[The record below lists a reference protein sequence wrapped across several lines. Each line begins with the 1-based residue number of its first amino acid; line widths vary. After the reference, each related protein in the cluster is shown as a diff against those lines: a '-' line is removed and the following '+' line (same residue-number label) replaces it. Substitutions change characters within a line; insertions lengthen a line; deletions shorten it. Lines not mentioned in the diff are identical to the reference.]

1 MSIIILG
8 DVHLGKGLSIGK
20 PGIGSGLN
28 SRMADQVKLLDW
40 TLSKAIENHVSDIV
54 ITGDVFDEPKP
65 NPSVINLFI
74 SWLKRC
80 VSENLNVHIIYGNHD
95 FVRSGSFISSPL
107 DIVAELNY
115 ENIYTYKENK
125 TVLFNNM
132 GITFIPFKDRKS
144 LNTDVNK
151 EAIDIIQN
159 QLSYELPIIPKE
171 HFKLVIGHLALENS
185 IPVGDEFNDLANEL
199 ICPLSMF
206 RGYDYVF
213 MGHVH
218 KPQVLS
224 KLPYISHI
232 GSMDI
237 SDFGECNQKKHIV
250 IFNPD
255 ELIPFKYIEIPSRKL
270 TKISIQVPENVN
282 TTEYVEN
289 YIKYNHDDIQ
299 DHTVQIDIS
308 LTQVDATPV
317 NKKKIEELLHS
328 FNVHHVPKFIE
339 SKKIALIKDNNKNV
353 NIDSHI
359 DENKAIQLYA
369 NKFVDEKYQEK
380 FIKSAT
386 DLIFEFNLDKKE

>member
-20 PGIGSGLN
+20 PGIGYGLN

-339 SKKIALIKDNNKNV
+339 SKKIALIKDNDKNV